1 MVSASDFD
9 TLVIVLVFGVIGV
22 IVAMLCRTLYVR
34 EIILDEFI
42 TGTITITEFMTG
54 VIILFLVI
62 GVVVAAV
69 KK

>member
-22 IVAMLCRTLYVR
+22 IVAMLARTMYVR
-34 EIILDEFI
+34 EVILDEFI
-42 TGTITITEFMTG
+42 TGSITITDFMAG